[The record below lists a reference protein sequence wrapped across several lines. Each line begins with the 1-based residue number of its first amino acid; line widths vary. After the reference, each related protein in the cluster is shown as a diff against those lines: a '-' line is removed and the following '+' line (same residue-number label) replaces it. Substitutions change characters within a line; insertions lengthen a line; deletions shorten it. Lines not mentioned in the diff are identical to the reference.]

1 MPFVKGD
8 PRINRKGRP
17 RKKKVVNTGDTDDH
31 DWLEELVR
39 DEIFTL
45 ARENKYFRAKIDLSV
60 NFYGITDIIR
70 LLADRRII
78 KEHKDESLEW
88 TLNRDS
94 LAQLFKKWPYAS
106 LSMEGG
112 FWGPVETAFKIK
124 RYSLRYLVSTNG
136 RYYDRVNPDYE
147 KVKKIIQDEYEID
160 L

>member
-1 MPFVKGD
+1 VKGD

-17 RKKKVVNTGDTDDH
+17 RKEKPLDTAQGELKTTHGVHEKVNEFDR
-31 DWLEELVR
+31 R
-39 DEIFTL
+39 D
-45 ARENKYFRAKIDLSV
+45 NKYFQARVHLDCY
-60 NFYGITDIIR
+60 FHGIFDIIR
-70 LLADRRII
+70 LLAEHKII
-78 KEHKDESLEW
+78 KKHEDESLEW

-94 LAQLFKKWPYAS
+94 LAQLFKKWPYVDS
-106 LSMEGG
+106 WIPGG

-147 KVKKIIQDEYEID
+147 KIKKIIQDEYEIN

>member
-17 RKKKVVNTGDTDDH
+17 KKENVSRIDD
-31 DWLEELVR
+31 DDLPEIYSLVR
-39 DEIFTL
+39 DS
-45 ARENKYFRAKIDLSV
+45 KYFRARVHLSLS
-60 NFYGITDIIR
+60 FGGIEDIIH
-70 LLADRRII
+70 LLAKHKII
-78 KEHKDESLEW
+78 KVHEDESLEW

-94 LAQLFKKWPYAS
+94 LAQLFKKWPYVNS
-106 LSMEGG
+106 DIPGG

-124 RYSLRYLVSTNG
+124 RYSLRYLTSTNG

-147 KVKKIIQDEYEID
+147 NVKKIIQDEYEID

>member
-17 RKKKVVNTGDTDDH
+17 RKENVLSTDNYDR
-31 DWLEELVR
+31 LEEYCEYYSLVR
-39 DEIFTL
+39 D
-45 ARENKYFRAKIDLSV
+45 NKYFRARVYLSLGFHGISGIIDL
-60 NFYGITDIIR
+60 
-70 LLADRRII
+70 LAKRKII
-78 KEHKDESLEW
+78 KVHEDESLEW

-94 LAQLFKKWPYAS
+94 LARLFKKWPYAVS
-106 LSMEGG
+106 GIPGG
-112 FWGPVETAFKIK
+112 FWAPVETAFKIK
-124 RYSLRYLVSTNG
+124 RHSLRYLTSTNG